1 MATRIGI
8 EAQRLFR
15 VHKHGVEVVCLELLR
30 ELQSLPSANEYF
42 VFVKDDKDVCL
53 TTANNCNVIVLPSM
67 PYPLWEQFVLPNAI
81 RKYRLQLLHCTG
93 NTAPI
98 HVSVPRLLTLHD
110 IIFLE
115 DRSFSGTAYQNWGNL
130 YRRWVVPRIVPKCRS
145 IVTVSQFEKER
156 IMEYFHLADHQ
167 VEVVYNGVN
176 SDFKSY
182 APGEL
187 AGYAKKYNLPAQFIL
202 FFGNPNPKKNT
213 VGVLKAYNRY
223 YNEMKKYALPLVV
236 VDCSEAYIN
245 SMLRKFGLQNMERNI
260 LPRNYI
266 PFREMPYLYNLATL
280 FLYPSQREAFG
291 LPILESMACGTPVIT
306 ATNSSMPEV
315 AGGAALLVDAGDE
328 DEMAERMQQVLS
340 DSSLYR
346 QKKEEGITRAAT
358 FSWKET
364 TMKMIKVYEKAMG

>member
-53 TTANNCNVIVLPSM
+53 TTANNCNVIVLPST

-328 DEMAERMQQVLS
+328 DEMAERMQQILS

-364 TMKMIKVYEKAMG
+364 AMKMIKVYEKAMG